1 MAVMDHQIERRRRVP
16 PPDEELSP
24 DEIALI
30 ALCGGEIRKSDWEA
44 IARSGM
50 QAHVDRI
57 RSERKRGQEGPRRG

>member
-30 ALCGGEIRKSDWEA
+30 ALCGGEIGKSDWKA
-44 IARSGM
+44 IAGTGIPASGE
-50 QAHVDRI
+50 R
-57 RSERKRGQEGPRRG
+57 RRLERKGKQEGAQRG